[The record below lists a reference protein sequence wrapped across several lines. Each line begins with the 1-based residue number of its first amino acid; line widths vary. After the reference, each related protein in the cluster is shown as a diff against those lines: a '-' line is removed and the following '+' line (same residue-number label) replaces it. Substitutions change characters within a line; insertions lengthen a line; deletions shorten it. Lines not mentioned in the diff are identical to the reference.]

1 MSSPVPP
8 PPPRTPGRIG
18 LSPAAV
24 PDQQRRTG
32 LVALTAVFVALAL
45 VTGGARAL
53 LAPAASAPVATPTPT
68 GYTPDPPVPSEARTS
83 LYRSQQGASGGF
95 VNTTLKISAASRATT
110 VNPFTVK
117 VETSLRTDPDAV
129 ARVIHEVL
137 DDERGWASYG
147 KNSFNLVPTD
157 APGQLTFYLASPPT
171 VDALCGADVTKGTWD
186 CRKDRTIV
194 LNSDRWFYGAPTYPE
209 LSDYRAFMINRQVG
223 FLLGQ
228 GNATCKKKGAKA
240 PVMMDQGKTLDGCL
254 PNPWPTTSG

>member
-1 MSSPVPP
+1 MPP
-8 PPPRTPGRIG
+8 PPPRPPGRIG

-32 LVALTAVFVALAL
+32 LVALSAAFLVLAL
-45 VTGGARAL
+45 VTGGARAVL
-53 LAPAASAPVATPTPT
+53 TPAASEPKATPVPT
-68 GYTPDPPVPSEARTS
+68 GYTPDPPVPTEARTS
-83 LYRSQQGASGGF
+83 LYRSQQAASGAF
-95 VNTTLKISAASRATT
+95 APATLKLRAASRATT
-110 VNPFTVK
+110 VNPFTVQ

-129 ARVIHEVL
+129 ARTIHALL

-147 KNSFNLVPTD
+147 KNSFDLVPTD
-157 APGQLTFYLASPPT
+157 APGQLTFLLASPPT
-171 VDALCGADVTKGTWD
+171 VDALCGADVTKGSWD

-194 LNSDRWFYGAPTYPE
+194 LNSDRWFFGAPTYPE
-209 LSDYRAFMINRQVG
+209 VADYRAFMVNRQVG

-254 PNPWPTTSG
+254 PNPWPTTAG

>member
-1 MSSPVPP
+1 VIAIDGPAGSGKSTTAKEVA
-8 PPPRTPGRIG
+8 RRLG
-18 LSPAAV
+18 LGYLDTGAMYRAV
-24 PDQQRRTG
+24 T
-32 LVALTAVFVALAL
+32 VAFLDSGV
-45 VTGGARAL
+45 
-53 LAPAASAPVATPTPT
+53 SA
-68 GYTPDPPVPSEARTS
+68 D
-83 LYRSQQGASGGF
+83 
-95 VNTTLKISAASRATT
+95 
-110 VNPFTVK
+110 
-117 VETSLRTDPDAV
+117 DPDAV